1 MRRQGSR
8 RTVAEQ
14 WHTDREHEMT
24 VAMILDNPK
33 GSQEIYERIRT
44 LVGVDRP
51 AGGICHLARPRPD
64 GGWRV
69 IEVWESEEQAQRFY
83 EERVRLAAEA
93 VGVTP
98 PPPPELWAVHRY
110 AT

>member
-8 RTVAEQ
+8 RTVDEQ

-51 AGGICHLARPRPD
+51 AGGICHLAGPRPD

-83 EERVRLAAEA
+83 EERVRPAAEA